1 MNLNRFRWQHKQSLF
16 VPLLLL
22 LVLGLIMVS
31 TASTS
36 IAELYTG
43 NPAHYI
49 TRQCAYLFVAM
60 LFFYVATLLPL
71 KVWQKFDVL
80 LLALSIVGLVLVFMP
95 VIGHEANG
103 SQRWLNLVV
112 IKVQASEIAKFAMV
126 FYIAGYLV
134 RRQDEVMSSW
144 RGFIKPLA
152 VMLVVLIL
160 LFFEPDFGAVVV
172 LVGAVL
178 VQLFLGGVKAGQ
190 FFLLMICALGLSA
203 IALGYESYRM
213 ERLMAYLD
221 PWAPE
226 HVYDTGYQL
235 TQSLIA
241 FGRGEIFGLGL
252 GESIQK
258 LFFLPESHTDFVFA
272 IWAEE
277 TGLVGAL
284 LALGLLVY
292 LVAKIWQVAWQAQI
306 QKSMYA
312 AYVAVGIASLL
323 SLQTII
329 NIGVNTGLLPT
340 KGLTLPFYS
349 YGGSSLI
356 ICCVMVG
363 VIVRIH
369 YELDHE
375 TDSDSDIHTRT
386 HTQQE
391 AAYV

>member
-1 MNLNRFRWQHKQSLF
+1 MNLDNFRWQHKQALY
-16 VPLLLL
+16 VPWLLLL
-22 LVLGLIMVS
+22 MLGLVMMS

-36 IAELYTG
+36 IAESYTG
-43 NPAHYI
+43 NPAHFIIRQCVYVVLGIAAFYI
-49 TRQCAYLFVAM
+49 TSLI
-60 LFFYVATLLPL
+60 PI
-71 KVWQKFDVL
+71 KNWQRFDVL
-80 LLALSIVGLVLVFMP
+80 LLALSIVGLILVFVP
-95 VIGHEANG
+95 GIGHEANG

-112 IKVQASEIAKFAMV
+112 IKVQASEIAKFAAV

-134 RRQDEVMSSW
+134 RRQDEVMKSW
-144 RGFIKPLA
+144 GGFIKPLV
-152 VMLVVLIL
+152 VMFFVLIL
-160 LFFEPDFGAVVV
+160 LFFEPDFGAIVV
-172 LVGAVL
+172 LMGAVL
-178 VQLFLGGVKAGQ
+178 AQLFLGGVKAGQ
-190 FFLLMICALGLSA
+190 FFLLMLGALLLSTL
-203 IALGYESYRM
+203 ALGYESYRM

-284 LALGLLVY
+284 VALGLLVF
-292 LVAKIWQVAWQAQI
+292 LVAKIWQVAWQAQLKK
-306 QKSMYA
+306 QMYA
-312 AYVAVGIASLL
+312 AYVAVGLASLF

-356 ICCVMVG
+356 ICCVMVAV
-363 VIVRIH
+363 VIRIN
-369 YELDHE
+369 YELSSSAE
-375 TDSDSDIHTRT
+375 ADSDANTKR
-386 HTQQE
+386 E
-391 AAYV
+391 VAYA